1 RWLGLGL
8 AIVRHLVELHGGTV
22 QAESAGE
29 GQGATFTVTF
39 PLVSPPDS
47 ETAESSSLSL
57 GQKTTCHPD
66 KLAGLRIL
74 VVDDEADTRDF
85 LTTLLEQSGATVIAL
100 ESTRMAVDF
109 LTGATDQIP
118 NLLVSDI
125 HMPEEDGY
133 ALIRQVRAIASDR
146 NLILPAVA
154 LTACAGVEDR
164 TQLLLAG
171 FQIHVPK
178 PIDAEEF
185 MAVIVNLTGRASSV

>member
-1 RWLGLGL
+1 
-8 AIVRHLVELHGGTV
+8 
-22 QAESAGE
+22 
-29 GQGATFTVTF
+29 
-39 PLVSPPDS
+39 
-47 ETAESSSLSL
+47 
-57 GQKTTCHPD
+57 
-66 KLAGLRIL
+66 
-74 VVDDEADTRDF
+74 
-85 LTTLLEQSGATVIAL
+85 
-100 ESTRMAVDF
+100 MAVDF